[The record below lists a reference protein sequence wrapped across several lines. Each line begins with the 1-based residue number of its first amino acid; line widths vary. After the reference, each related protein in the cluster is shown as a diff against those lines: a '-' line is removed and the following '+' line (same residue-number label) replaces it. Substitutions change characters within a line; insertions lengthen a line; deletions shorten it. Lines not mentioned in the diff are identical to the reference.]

1 MSKLLIANLKRLKKN
16 KLFWTIAVLF
26 VVCTFFG
33 LRSTYE
39 YEQTLIEAHANMED
53 PAFTPTTATDLF
65 FNMSSLVGLASSFML
80 AIFIG
85 TEYHDNTMRNKLICG
100 QSRIKVYLANFL
112 TSLLI
117 TVIFWLLPV
126 LVVLCIGIPLLGTAP
141 MTTALFTKIMV
152 SAAIGLLMCASFT
165 ALFTLIA
172 MLVHNRSYALIGCI
186 SLALVLLFT
195 GSMCESR
202 LSEPETYP
210 DYEAI
215 FSEDGNT
222 QSIIVKDDIPNPHY
236 LTGFSRQVVTFLYD
250 FLPGGQSIQLT
261 RNQFDHPLLCLI
273 YSIGITGLT
282 SFAGIYFYRKKD
294 LK

>member
-33 LRSTYE
+33 LMNTYE
-39 YEQTLIEAHANMED
+39 YEQTLIEAHMEMED
-53 PAFTPTTATDLF
+53 SSFTPTTATDLLF
-65 FNMSSLVGLASSFML
+65 QMSSFIGLASAFML

-100 QSRIKVYLANFL
+100 QSRVTVYFANFF

-117 TVIFWLLPV
+117 TLTFWLIPI
-126 LVVLCIGIPLLGTAP
+126 LVILCVGIPLLGTSP
-141 MTTALFTKIMV
+141 MTTALFTKIIV
-152 SAAIGLLMCASFT
+152 TAAIGFLMCASYT

-172 MLVHNRSYALIGCI
+172 MLVHNRSYSLIGCI
-186 SLALVLLFT
+186 SLALVLLFM

-210 DYEAI
+210 DYESTFTEEGLQQI
-215 FSEDGNT
+215 LVME
-222 QSIIVKDDIPNPHY
+222 DIPNPMY

-250 FLPGGQSIQLT
+250 FLPGGQSFQLL
-261 RNQFDHPLLCLI
+261 RNRFEHPLLCLI
-273 YSIGITGLT
+273 YSMGITGVT
-282 SFAGIYFYRKKD
+282 SLAGIYFYRKKD